1 MVVGMVGGVVEE
13 RAGEVRVGSTEQALK
28 NM

>member
-13 RAGEVRVGSTEQALK
+13 RAGEVRVESTEQVLK

>member
-13 RAGEVRVGSTEQALK
+13 SAGEVRVGRTEQALE
-28 NM
+28 NR